1 MGQLGWFRTLCV
13 SKWVS
18 SEVRRSR
25 RRAGTEHNLAVG
37 VIMWHLDDQSDLIR
51 SQNLI
56 VLIKLIF
63 LCTTSEI

>member
-1 MGQLGWFRTLCV
+1 M

-37 VIMWHLDDQSDLIR
+37 VIMWHLDDQSDPIPEFNCVNKIDFSLY
-51 SQNLI
+51 NVGDI
-56 VLIKLIF
+56 V
-63 LCTTSEI
+63 

>member
-1 MGQLGWFRTLCV
+1 M
-13 SKWVS
+13 S

-37 VIMWHLDDQSDLIR
+37 VIMWHLDDQSDPIR

-56 VLIKLIF
+56 VLINDKIDFSLYNVGDIV
-63 LCTTSEI
+63 

>member
-1 MGQLGWFRTLCV
+1 MGQLGWFRTLCG

-25 RRAGTEHNLAVG
+25 RRAGTEHSLAVG
-37 VIMWHLDDQSDLIR
+37 VIMWHLDDQSDPIR